1 MFQQDFV
8 GLFIE
13 VSGRWRVGIQVA
25 QVSRIT
31 AASDA
36 CPACPEFRL
45 IIPPTP
51 QTVLYIIQQQFLH
64 QRRASPRS
72 YFPEIPIMVSLK
84 ILVAIDGSEAGETAL
99 NWTLKHLKVEDT
111 SLDVVTGVG
120 MPVVQLCDG
129 THIHLT
135 ARPLPAL
142 THTVACCSAA
152 SSRTQRLPSGP
163 SRDVSSYRSCGP
175 SVGGAEA
182 A

>member
-1 MFQQDFV
+1 M
-8 GLFIE
+8 
-13 VSGRWRVGIQVA
+13 
-25 QVSRIT
+25 SRIT

-51 QTVLYIIQQQFLH
+51 QTILYIIQQQFLH

-72 YFPEIPIMVSLK
+72 CFAEIPIMVSQR
-84 ILVAIDGSEAGETAL
+84 ILVAIDGSEAGQTAL
-99 NWTLKHLKVEDT
+99 NWTLKHLKVDDI

-135 ARPLPAL
+135 LACPDAHCRMLQCCLQSHSTSTQWPQSRRQQLLQLWPISGRRRSSMMRHMPLR
-142 THTVACCSAA
+142 CCVQLCTRQS
-152 SSRTQRLPSGP
+152 QPG
-163 SRDVSSYRSCGP
+163 
-175 SVGGAEA
+175 
-182 A
+182 